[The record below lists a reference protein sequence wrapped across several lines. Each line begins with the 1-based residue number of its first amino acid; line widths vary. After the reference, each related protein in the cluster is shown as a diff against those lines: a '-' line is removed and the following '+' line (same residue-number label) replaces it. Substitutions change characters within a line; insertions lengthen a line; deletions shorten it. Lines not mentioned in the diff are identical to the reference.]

1 MEFILISIVFGILWG
16 LWCKSIAEKKNR
28 DGTAGF
34 VFGFFFGIFGVLVY
48 SFLSIIPKE
57 SNNNKNKERKK

>member
-1 MEFILISIVFGILWG
+1 MGILLILVFGILWG

-34 VFGFFFGIFGVLVY
+34 VFGFCFGIFAVLVY
-48 SFLSIIPKE
+48 SFLPVMPKE
-57 SNNNKNKERKK
+57 VNEKNKGN